1 MTPPRRVVLFANF
14 RSSRTVDGIS
24 AARSAFEVAGV
35 PLTEIPT
42 DSPEDLDQKIRVH
55 GRAHDTIV
63 IGGGDGTLN
72 AAADALL
79 DLKKPLGILPLG
91 TANDLARTLG
101 LPPDPAAAARVIAA
115 GHTRQIDLGR
125 VNDRWFFNA
134 ASVGLPVAIARAH
147 DPELKRRLKVFAYV
161 VATWRALKGM
171 RRFGVRIEVDGQK
184 VVTRAIQVTVGNG
197 VHFGGGMT
205 VRADASIDDGQLDV
219 FALEAR
225 HFLDLVR
232 LAPIIR
238 FGLQQRDRQVLTFR
252 GREVRIETRRPR
264 SVNTDGEITTR
275 TPAVFSV
282 MEKAI
287 TVHVPAPPRSP
298 FARLGL
304 ELPVGRPG
312 FSLHRPTAEK

>member
-1 MTPPRRVVLFANF
+1 MAPTRRLVLFANF
-14 RSSRTVDGIS
+14 QSSRTRDGIS
-24 AARSAFEVAGV
+24 AARSAFELAGV

-55 GRAHDTIV
+55 ARAYDTIV
-63 IGGGDGTLN
+63 IAGGDGTLN

-79 DLKKPLGILPLG
+79 DLQKPLGILPLG

-134 ASVGLPVAIARAH
+134 ASIGLPVAIARAH
-147 DPELKRRLKVFAYV
+147 DPALKRRLKVFAYV

-171 RRFGVRIEVDGQK
+171 RRFGVRIEVDGRK

-205 VRADASIDDGQLDV
+205 VRADAAIDDGQLDV

-225 HFLDLVR
+225 SFLDLLR
-232 LAPIIR
+232 LAPVVR
-238 FGLQQRDRQVLTFR
+238 FGLQDYDRQVLALR
-252 GREVRIETRRPR
+252 GRSVRIETRRPR
-264 SVNTDGEITTR
+264 SVNTDGEITTK

-304 ELPVGRPG
+304 ELPIGRPG
-312 FSLHRPTAEK
+312 FSRQRPTAEK

>member
-1 MTPPRRVVLFANF
+1 MASPHRVALFANF
-14 RSSRTVDGIS
+14 RSSRTATGIS
-24 AARSAFEVAGV
+24 AARSAFELAGI
-35 PLTEIPT
+35 PLTEIPA
-42 DSPEDLDQKIRVH
+42 DSPEDLDQQIRMH
-55 GRAHDTIV
+55 GRGYDTIV

-79 DLKKPLGILPLG
+79 DLGRPLGILPLG

-101 LPPDPAAAARVIAA
+101 LPQDPAAAARVIAA

-171 RRFGVRIEVDGQK
+171 RRFGVRIDVDGHR

-205 VRADASIDDGQLDV
+205 VRADAAIDDGLLDV

-225 HFLDLVR
+225 SLLDLLR
-232 LAPIIR
+232 LAPIVR
-238 FGLQQRDRQVLTFR
+238 FGLQDRAPHVLALR
-252 GREVRIETRRPR
+252 GREIRIETRRPR
-264 SVNTDGEITTR
+264 SVNTDGEITTK

-304 ELPVGRPG
+304 EIPVIRPG
-312 FSLHRPTAEK
+312 SSPFRPGAEK